1 MSKTNVQRVN
11 PYSPSANFENQHMHN
26 ASSDPQRDH
35 TLNQQVAKSVRPQL
49 PRDGTADMT
58 RWQPGELPKGGLGQ
72 SLTSLARLVTT
83 PRSHPLQAVV
93 ERFTNGS
100 VYLFHDPAREVRTF
114 RVTSL

>member
-58 RWQPGELPKGGLGQ
+58 RWQPGELPKGGFR
-72 SLTSLARLVTT
+72 SVFDFSDTPTYNTKKSPTS
-83 PRSHPLQAVV
+83 
-93 ERFTNGS
+93 GGGGK
-100 VYLFHDPAREVRTF
+100 VY
-114 RVTSL
+114 

>member
-35 TLNQQVAKSVRPQL
+35 TLNHQVAKSVRPQL

-58 RWQPGELPKGGLGQ
+58 RWQPGELPKGGFRSVFDFSGTPTYNTKK
-72 SLTSLARLVTT
+72 STTS
-83 PRSHPLQAVV
+83 
-93 ERFTNGS
+93 GGGGK
-100 VYLFHDPAREVRTF
+100 VY
-114 RVTSL
+114 